1 MMTGPRIRVML
12 ADDHP
17 LVRHGLRSFLEL
29 LDDMEVVGEAADGR
43 GAVALAASSQPDVVV
58 IDLVMPGTDGVEA
71 LDGIRRAAPSA
82 RVIVLTS
89 FAGSSR
95 VVPAVR
101 SGVAGYLLKDI
112 EPAGLADAI
121 RAVHRGERVLDPS
134 VAGEVM
140 REVERAARPRVGDLL
155 TERELD
161 VLRLIAAGR
170 SNREIARDLTVSE
183 KTVKTHVSN
192 ILSKLGLA
200 DRTQAA
206 LFAVREHVVELD

>member
-1 MMTGPRIRVML
+1 MTGPRIRVML